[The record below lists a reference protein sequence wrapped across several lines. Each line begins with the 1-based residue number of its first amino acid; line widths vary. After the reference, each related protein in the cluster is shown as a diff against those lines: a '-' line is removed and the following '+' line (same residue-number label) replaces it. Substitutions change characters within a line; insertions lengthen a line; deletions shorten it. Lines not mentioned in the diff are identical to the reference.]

1 MSSTVVGNTSVGTGI
16 SAVSPKEV
24 TEPSEGWLDWL
35 ARNAYE
41 GTDATASYLWKN
53 ADMIATAIAQG
64 ITFGNLDE
72 MQGFVDSVTM
82 GIPYEEAVKPYRQKL
97 ERYREEAP
105 LISYPAEIGGSMLPF
120 SKAGAFIKEGAKR
133 TLPSLFGAGARTA
146 QVAPRITP
154 KMLGSEVTKAAI
166 GGGIYGMGESE
177 KVIDPQ
183 AFAGGATIGAITQRF
198 LPPATSKAAKML
210 KSKGMK
216 LTVGQQ
222 MGGIVKTAE
231 EKFSSIPFIGDALAI
246 AREKSFKQFPV
257 IAYNEALTPLG
268 KKLPPMYSP
277 RKAYDEAQE
286 IIDESFDALKTD
298 DVAVVFDDTLNA
310 KLQSELQ
317 SFGGS
322 IRPEDIA
329 DLEEMIAFTLFEK
342 LKGRKQ
348 MTAAELI
355 EVKSNLSELAQGF
368 ARNGEAQ
375 KYYAV
380 DGVIDILL
388 DEFAKNQPKMG
399 DDYAKLRDAYSMFKP
414 LVVAG
419 ESAGVKEMAFTPAKL
434 LQTIRAQSKGA
445 KKQYRLGDRPL
456 QAFAEEA
463 QQVLGKEV
471 PDSGTAGRLLFAQG
485 LLGGGGAA
493 GIAFDPSSVTSML
506 PLMGAGALMS
516 PSIGQPLM
524 RGTRIP
530 IGFRGQGVNVQGLL
544 SGGSEMLRS
553 PAAAGMLGSDLY
565 DSQYL
570 EGLSY
575 P

>member
-1 MSSTVVGNTSVGTGI
+1 MSSSVVGKTSVATGI
-16 SAVSPKEV
+16 SSVDPKQV

-41 GTDATASYLWKN
+41 GTDTTARYLWKN

-72 MQGFVDSVTM
+72 MQGFADSITM
-82 GIPYEEAVKPYRQKL
+82 GIPYEQAVKPYRQKL

-105 LISYPAEIGGSMLPF
+105 LIAYPAEIGGSMLPF
-120 SKAGAFIKEGAKR
+120 SKAGTLLKEGGKKL
-133 TLPSLFGAGARTA
+133 LPSMFGATTQAL
-146 QVAPRITP
+146 PKITP
-154 KMLGSEVTKAAI
+154 KMLGSEVTKSAI

-177 KVIDPQ
+177 AVIDPQ
-183 AFAGGATIGAITQRF
+183 AFAGGATIGAVTQRF
-198 LPPATSKAAKML
+198 LPPAASKAAQML
-210 KSKGMK
+210 KSKGMT
-216 LTVGQQ
+216 LSVGQQ
-222 MGGIVKTAE
+222 MGGIVKKAE
-231 EKFSSIPFIGDALAI
+231 EKISSIPFIGDALAM

-257 IAYNEALTPLG
+257 VAYNEALAPLG
-268 KKLPPMYSP
+268 QKLPPMYSP
-277 RKAYDEAQE
+277 RKAYEEAQK
-286 IIDESFDALKTD
+286 IIDKSFDALKTD
-298 DVAVVFDDTLNA
+298 DVAVVFDDTLYG

-317 SFGGS
+317 SYGGY
-322 IRPEDIA
+322 IRSDDIA
-329 DLEEMIAFTLFEK
+329 DLEEMVAYTLFEK

-348 MTAAELI
+348 MTASELI
-355 EVKSNLSELAQGF
+355 EVKSSLSELAQGF
-368 ARNGEAQ
+368 AKNNEPQ

-399 DDYAKLRDAYSMFKP
+399 DDYAKLREAYSMFKP

-485 LLGGGGAA
+485 LLGGGGTA
-493 GIAFDPSSVTSML
+493 GIVIDPSSISTML
-506 PLMGAGALMS
+506 PLMGAGALIS

-530 IGFRGQGVNVQGLL
+530 IGFRGKGVNVQGLL

-570 EGLSY
+570 EGMTY